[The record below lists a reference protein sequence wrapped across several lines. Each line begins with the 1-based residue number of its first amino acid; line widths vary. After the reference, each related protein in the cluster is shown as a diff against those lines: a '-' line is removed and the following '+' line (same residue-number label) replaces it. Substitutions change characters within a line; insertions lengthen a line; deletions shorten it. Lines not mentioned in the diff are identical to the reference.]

1 MHKPNVSR
9 LAIKPARRAASRMA
23 QTKSRNE
30 PPATPK
36 PATDGVVLLV
46 DDNPVI
52 RQIYRRALEQ
62 EKFKVVESEN
72 GGHALLLL
80 DNHQPNV
87 IVLDL
92 MMAGMDGFQFLTQ
105 LRRRTNWQLVP
116 VIVLSAKP
124 LNENER
130 ALVAEQAQHFQRKG
144 EVPPAAIA
152 TLARQLVPATAA

>member
-1 MHKPNVSR
+1 MALTNNRSDQ
-9 LAIKPARRAASRMA
+9 PA
-23 QTKSRNE
+23 
-30 PPATPK
+30 ATS
-36 PATDGVVLLV
+36 PATDGVALLV

-52 RQIYRRALEQ
+52 RQIYRRALELH
-62 EKFKVVESEN
+62 KFKVVESEN

-80 DNHQPNV
+80 DNHQPNI

-105 LRRRTNWQLVP
+105 LRRRTNWQNVP

-124 LNENER
+124 LSESER
-130 ALVAEQAQHFQRKG
+130 ILVSTLAQHFQRKG
-144 EVPPAAIA
+144 EVPPAAVA